1 MYLNCIIV
9 VFAPVCCKWEAR
21 NVLLCICIVFLLYLL
36 LFVANGKCKM
46 NESAC
51 RKSGLTNHLSSRRRM
66 AHFFKYFYF
75 YLYRICLYSVRFL
88 FVYSICI
95 CSLTNHLSSQRRV
108 AHFSK
113 LFQSLV
119 VQCLNNCCIVVF
131 HFVLYLW
138 CGKPSIKVAKNGGL
152 LFCTISCLVIVVVVV
167 LL

>member
-1 MYLNCIIV
+1 M
-9 VFAPVCCKWEAR
+9 
-21 NVLLCICIVFLLYLL
+21 YLL
-36 LFVANGKCKM
+36 LFVANGKPVMYCCVFALYFCCICFCSLQM
-46 NESAC
+46 GSA
-51 RKSGLTNHLSSRRRM
+51 RWMSRLAENLAWQTIYQAGEEWHTFSSISTSICTVFVCIPLD
-66 AHFFKYFYF
+66 FFS
-75 YLYRICLYSVRFL
+75 LYSICIC
-88 FVYSICI
+88 ICI